1 MFYNIHMRQLL
12 ISLSTAILFVGNV
25 QAKIHHYHRQVAP
38 TNPPAFV
45 TPSYLVADGTG
56 TIIKKQDDELVRPI
70 ASISKLMVAL
80 LSSEQDLSEQLQVP
94 GIRQVQTTIPRSIK
108 SMSRKEL
115 LTLALVHSDNFAAQ
129 ILCSN
134 IPNCVNRMNEK
145 AVELGMINTHYNE
158 PTGLDRGNVSTAQ
171 DLLKLVIVAATN
183 TTITELSSMPQAEV
197 MSSGKIIRVK
207 NTNPLTAK
215 LAVLLS
221 KTGFTNPAG
230 GCILFIAGD
239 EGNRRIIILLGSH
252 NTHTR
257 ITDSL
262 KLYKDSL

>member
-1 MFYNIHMRQLL
+1 MCYSLYMRQFL
-12 ISLSTAILFVGNV
+12 IALSTAVLFVGTA
-25 QAKIHHYHRQVAP
+25 QARPHHYHRHVVP
-38 TNPPAFV
+38 SNPPAFV
-45 TPSYLVADGTG
+45 TSSYLVADGTG
-56 TIIKKQDDELVRPI
+56 TIITERDSGLVRPI

-80 LSSEQDLSEQLQVP
+80 LSSEQDLTEELPVP
-94 GIRQVQTTIPRSIK
+94 GVRQVQTTIPRQIK

-134 IPNCVNRMNEK
+134 LPDCVDRMNQK
-145 AVELGMINTHYNE
+145 AVELGMTNTHYNE

-171 DLLKLVIVAATN
+171 DLLKLMIVASTVP
-183 TTITELSSMPQAEV
+183 TITEISSMSQAEV
-197 MSSGKIIRVK
+197 TVSGKTIRVK

-230 GCILFIAGD
+230 GCLVMVLRTELGERFY
-239 EGNRRIIILLGSH
+239 ILLGSK

-257 ITDSL
+257 IPDMENLVKGS
-262 KLYKDSL
+262 